1 MSRKITLTESELV
14 KLVQKIISEQSSSD
28 LDELELVQLMKNG
41 DQRAQTEF
49 FKRFY
54 KQMFGFVRSKSQKF
68 DDSDIDAIVTRALG
82 RAITG
87 INQFRGES
95 NLESW
100 VRTIVRNTMID
111 LVKRNSTNKAKAF
124 KYVDPDDFLHSNRYQ
139 ETNPINDVQKI
150 FNLFLKTLKEK
161 ERNIMVLRAQGDS
174 VKEISDKLDIND
186 GTVKWY
192 ISGLMKRFKEFMEK
206 NK

>member
-1 MSRKITLTESELV
+1 MNRKITLTESELV

-186 GTVKWY
+186 GTIKWY

>member
-1 MSRKITLTESELV
+1 MKKITLTESELV

-186 GTVKWY
+186 GTIKWY

>member
-186 GTVKWY
+186 GTIKWY
-192 ISGLMKRFKEFMEK
+192 ISGLKKLIKEFMEK

>member
-1 MSRKITLTESELV
+1 MKKITLTESELV
-14 KLVQKIISEQSSSD
+14 KLVKKIISEQSSSD

-124 KYVDPDDFLHSNRYQ
+124 KYVDPDDFLQSNRYQ

-186 GTVKWY
+186 GTIKWY

>member
-1 MSRKITLTESELV
+1 MNKITLTESELV
-14 KLVQKIISEQSSSD
+14 KLVKKIISEQSSSD

-186 GTVKWY
+186 GTIKWY

>member
-1 MSRKITLTESELV
+1 MRKITLTESELI
-14 KLVQKIISEQSSSD
+14 KLVQKIVLEQSSTD
-28 LDELELVQLMKNG
+28 LDEFELVQLMQNG

-68 DDSDIDAIVTRALG
+68 DNSDVDAIVTKALG
-82 RAITG
+82 RAIVN
-87 INQFRGES
+87 IDQYRGES

-100 VRTIVRNTMID
+100 VRTIVRNSMLD
-111 LVKRNSTNKAKAF
+111 LVKRNSTNKAKSF
-124 KYVDPDDFLHSNRYQ
+124 KSVDPDDFLQSNRYQ
-139 ETNPINDVQKI
+139 EINPINDVQKV

-161 ERNIMVLRAQGDS
+161 ERNIMVLRANGDS
-174 VKEISDKLDIND
+174 NKEISDKLGINE
-186 GTVKWY
+186 GTIKWY

>member
-111 LVKRNSTNKAKAF
+111 LVKMNSTNKAKAF
-124 KYVDPDDFLHSNRYQ
+124 KYVDPDEFLHSNRYQ

-186 GTVKWY
+186 GTIKWY

>member
-1 MSRKITLTESELV
+1 MKKITLTESELV
-14 KLVQKIISEQSSSD
+14 KLVKKIISEQSSSD

-186 GTVKWY
+186 GTIKWY